1 MQGGVNNCR
10 KDQELREE
18 QEGLSKRQANRT
30 KEKLHHYDIHSH
42 PNIIKLHGTF
52 TVLAQCTP
60 KNCLYPTI
68 IRKLSRDSALVR
80 ISIYLFLT
88 GKLLY
93 CTAGSCCAFKESLLF
108 ADRVK
113 HPALTYP
120 AESIKLQGSLRT
132 VALALRST
140 ECCAWT
146 PLICPGITQI
156 PVQLHLSSPAEARPR
171 AD

>member
-1 MQGGVNNCR
+1 MVHLLC
-10 KDQELREE
+10 L
-18 QEGLSKRQANRT
+18 LSVPPKTAFTLQSLGNSAET
-30 KEKLHHYDIHSH
+30 LHW
-42 PNIIKLHGTF
+42 K
-52 TVLAQCTP
+52 
-60 KNCLYPTI
+60 K
-68 IRKLSRDSALVR
+68 VR
-80 ISIYLFLT
+80 ISIYLLLT

-93 CTAGSCCAFKESLLF
+93 CTAGSCCAFKESLPF

-113 HPALTYP
+113 HPALTHP

-171 AD
+171 ADWAADCIPQLPDSAVCFSSEATA